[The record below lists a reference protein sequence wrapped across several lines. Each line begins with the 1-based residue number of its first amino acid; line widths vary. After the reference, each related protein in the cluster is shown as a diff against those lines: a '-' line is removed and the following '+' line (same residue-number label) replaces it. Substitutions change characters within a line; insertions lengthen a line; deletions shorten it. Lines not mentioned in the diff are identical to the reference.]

1 LDSLNN
7 LVLLPTRPYKPGIA
21 APPHLSPFGDDQQ
34 GYVPDRQREINNLAG
49 VATIEPEQASEES
62 ESDVEAEDSDHSD
75 GKGDAD
81 SSSGEEEESEEKPAK
96 KVSKKTDKEKVTK
109 KNQKLK
115 KDLEKEQ
122 QEMGKMLMT
131 NRQRKLYQQA
141 DKEVKK

>member
-1 LDSLNN
+1 
-7 LVLLPTRPYKPGIA
+7 LPTRPYKPGIA
-21 APPHLSPFGDDQQ
+21 APPHLSPFGDSQEQ

-49 VATIEPEQASEES
+49 VATIEAKEASES
-62 ESDVEAEDSDHSD
+62 ESDFEADDASEHSDD

-81 SSSGEEEESEEKPAK
+81 SSSGEEEASEEKEVKKPA
-96 KVSKKTDKEKVTK
+96 KKTDKEKVTK